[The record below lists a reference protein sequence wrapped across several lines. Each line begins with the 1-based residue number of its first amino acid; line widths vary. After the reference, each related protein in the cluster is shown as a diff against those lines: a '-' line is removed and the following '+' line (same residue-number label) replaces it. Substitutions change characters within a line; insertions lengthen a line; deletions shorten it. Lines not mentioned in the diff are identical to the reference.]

1 MKFARAS
8 AVLFFAV
15 AALACASTN
24 VTQRQSDMQP
34 GEKLARP
41 EHIIVHDFSATP
53 EDVPADSSISPD
65 VMAQTKPPSEKELE
79 VGHELGESVA
89 RNLVDEIQEMG
100 LPAARTADQPTPDV
114 NDIVIRGYFVTVD
127 TGSTVERVA
136 LGFGA
141 GSAELTTVV
150 EGYQM
155 TEMGLRKLGQGEIKS
170 GGGAKG
176 PGMIVP
182 LAVTVVTA
190 NPIGLAVGGA
200 VKAAGELSGETTI
213 EGSGRRTAE
222 LIAKELKI
230 RFQEQGWIE

>member
-1 MKFARAS
+1 MRSSRLAGL
-8 AVLFFAV
+8 VLAA
-15 AALACASTN
+15 AALACASTKMES
-24 VTQRQSDMQP
+24 RQSEMQP

-41 EHIIVHDFSATP
+41 QHIIVYDFSASP
-53 EDVPADSSISPD
+53 QDVQPDSAIA
-65 VMAQTKPPSEKELE
+65 AQVASQPPPTEKELE
-79 VGHELGESVA
+79 VGRKLGESVA
-89 RNLVDEIQEMG
+89 RNLVGEIQKMG
-100 LPAARTADQPTPDV
+100 LPALRAADEPTPDA
-114 NDIVIRGYFVTVD
+114 NDIVFRGYFVTVD
-127 TGSTVERVA
+127 TGSAVERVA

-141 GSAELTTVV
+141 GAAELTTVV
-150 EGYQM
+150 EGYQQ
-155 TEMGLRKLGQGEIKS
+155 TAMGLRRLGEGEVKS

-182 LAVTVVTA
+182 LAVTLVTA

-200 VKAAGELSGETTI
+200 VKAATELSGEDTI

>member
-1 MKFARAS
+1 MRIRALAIGLVALAFAA
-8 AVLFFAV
+8 
-15 AALACASTN
+15 ACASTK
-24 VTQRQSDMQP
+24 VTERQSEMQP
-34 GEKLARP
+34 GERLARP
-41 EHIIVHDFSATP
+41 QHIVVYDFSASP
-53 EDVPADSSISPD
+53 QDVAPDSSIA
-65 VMAQTKPPSEKELE
+65 AQVASQPPPTEKELE
-79 VGHELGESVA
+79 VGRKLGASVA
-89 RNLVDEIQEMG
+89 KNLVSEIQKMG
-100 LPAARTADQPTPDV
+100 LPAVRAADLPSPV
-114 NDIVIRGYFVTVD
+114 PGDIVIRGYFVSVD
-127 TGSTVERVA
+127 TGSAVERIA

-141 GSAELTTVV
+141 GAAELSTVV

-155 TEMGLRKLGQGEIKS
+155 TNMGLRKLGQGEVKS

-182 LAVTVVTA
+182 LAVTVITA

-200 VKAAGELSGETTI
+200 VKATTELTGEDTI